1 MMFSPNDDGDWT
13 YAVKLAAGGRC
24 SRFTPAA
31 AANRTGDTQKPA
43 AMFPVASEIAPAR
56 IGPTA
61 CPKAKATVRSES
73 AAVHDAAG
81 NWRCA
86 TMVIDVGPAMKLPP
100 NRTADANVAIGP
112 GERRT
117 GSAPSMAVAKTIAG
131 PR

>member
-1 MMFSPNDDGDWT
+1 MMMMIGFT
-13 YAVKLAAGGRC
+13 QATLAEGGRC

-31 AANRTGDTQKPA
+31 AANRAGDTQKPA
-43 AMFPVASEIAPAR
+43 ARFPVASEIAPAR
-56 IGPTA
+56 IGPMA
-61 CPKAKATVRSES
+61 CPRAKAAVRSER

-100 NRTADANVAIGP
+100 NRTAEANIATGP

-117 GSAPSMAVAKTIAG
+117 GSAPSMAVA
-131 PR
+131 